1 MYRTVLHGQY
11 RVRDDGL
18 VFGVRK
24 RVKGTLTSKG
34 YLQTTGVD
42 KKKHLLHRIVACA
55 WVENPLNKPHINH
68 KNGIKTDNRPEN
80 LEWVTA
86 SENMLHAYTLP
97 RKGIVNS

>member
-18 VFGVRK
+18 VFGARK
-24 RVKGTLTSKG
+24 EVKGTLTSKV
-34 YLQTTGVD
+34 YLQTTGVG
-42 KKKHLLHRIVACA
+42 KKKHLLHRIIATA

-86 SENMLHAYTLP
+86 SENMLHAHTLP
-97 RKGIVNS
+97 RKGIFNS